1 MPMHTSSANENDL
14 EKKTLDPTYYV
25 DIKSKELR
33 DILRTILR
41 DIRMIN
47 LNEDKPTIK
56 LSSNLVAWAFR

>member
-25 DIKSKELR
+25 DIKSKDLR

-56 LSSNLVAWAFR
+56 LSFNLVA

>member
-56 LSSNLVAWAFR
+56 LSSNLVA

>member
-41 DIRMIN
+41 NIRMIN

-56 LSSNLVAWAFR
+56 FSSNLVA